1 VELRI
6 AGLDG
11 NMKPCLVEIGMGF
24 PVLPLIRDTKP
35 GIMTGGSLGCF
46 EAAVLNDKNTRL
58 KVA

>member
-1 VELRI
+1 
-6 AGLDG
+6 
-11 NMKPCLVEIGMGF
+11 MKPCLVEIGMGF